1 MTTTLHR
8 GHICNASAAQRRLT
22 RSLCGTKVPHP
33 YRKGEKTASFDPSLR
48 TQYAIKAV
56 VRLAL
61 AHGAR
66 PVHAHEVADFGDI
79 PRKFVEQ
86 VMHDLRQAG
95 IVTSRRGRTGG
106 YVLARDPGEISFAD
120 VVEAVEGPFPG
131 GGTNG
136 SEADTIIQPIW
147 DRVRREAWDVL
158 CTMSVGEAADRATA
172 SPMYYI

>member
-1 MTTTLHR
+1 
-8 GHICNASAAQRRLT
+8 
-22 RSLCGTKVPHP
+22 
-33 YRKGEKTASFDPSLR
+33 LR

-61 AHGAR
+61 ASEAK
-66 PVHAHEVADFGDI
+66 PVHARDIADFGGI

-106 YVLARDPGEISFAD
+106 YELTRDPGDITFAD
-120 VVEAVEGPFPG
+120 VVAAVEGPFDG
-131 GGTNG
+131 GFVRNG
-136 SEADTIIQPIW
+136 VEADVIIRPVW

-158 CTMSVGEAADRATA
+158 CTMSVGEAAARAAA